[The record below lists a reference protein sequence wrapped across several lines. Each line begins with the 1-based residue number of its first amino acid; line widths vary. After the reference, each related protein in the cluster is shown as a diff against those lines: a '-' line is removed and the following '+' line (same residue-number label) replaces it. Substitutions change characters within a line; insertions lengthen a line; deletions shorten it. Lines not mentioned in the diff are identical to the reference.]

1 MLQDQ
6 WSSGSGRSFLLL
18 VAPTHPLVLEF
29 GHGLLDQ
36 GGHVRTHSHNLRLWA
51 SVLVQKEKWLIIQ
64 LITAQSL
71 QILVG
76 GQARES
82 ESWEGSTDWQVTMPF
97 TACIYAATW
106 DDRSNDRSNDSCV
119 MGSPKP
125 MYP

>member
-51 SVLVQKEKWLIIQ
+51 SVLVQKVKWLIIQ

-76 GQARES
+76 GQARER
-82 ESWEGSTDWQVTMPF
+82 ESWEGTYRLESNNAFYCMHL
-97 TACIYAATW
+97 
-106 DDRSNDRSNDSCV
+106 RSYL
-119 MGSPKP
+119 G
-125 MYP
+125 

>member
-6 WSSGSGRSFLLL
+6 WSSGSGRSFLLV

-29 GHGLLDQ
+29 GHSLLDQ

-51 SVLVQKEKWLIIQ
+51 SVLVQKVKWLIIQ

-76 GQARES
+76 EQATEREL
-82 ESWEGSTDWQVTMPF
+82 GRHVQT
-97 TACIYAATW
+97 
-106 DDRSNDRSNDSCV
+106 
-119 MGSPKP
+119 GK
-125 MYP
+125 